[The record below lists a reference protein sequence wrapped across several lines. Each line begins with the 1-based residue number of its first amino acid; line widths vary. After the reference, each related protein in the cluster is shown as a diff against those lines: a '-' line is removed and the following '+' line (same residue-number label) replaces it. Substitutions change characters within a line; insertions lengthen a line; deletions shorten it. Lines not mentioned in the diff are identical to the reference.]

1 MNRSTQLPFFV
12 YGTLRPG
19 HGNHRRLLDGRT
31 TSEIPATVQD
41 IALYGHGVP
50 FAVRQTRAVTTGAL
64 IAITPNS
71 YRSTVSDLDTLEG
84 YRPGR
89 HSLYVRKTITAV
101 TAEGHTKAWIYL
113 AGDPDEAIQLGDPV
127 PGNDWELA
135 LTR

>member
-19 HGNHRRLLDGRT
+19 HGNYRRLLAGRT
-31 TSEIPATVQD
+31 TSETPATVPD
-41 IALYGHGVP
+41 IALYGCGIP
-50 FAVRQTRAVTTGAL
+50 FAVHQPGAVTTGAL
-64 IAITPNS
+64 I
-71 YRSTVSDLDTLEG
+71 TVSTDSYCAATADLDHLEG

-89 HSLYVRKTITAV
+89 HSLYERKTITAV
-101 TAEGHTKAWIYL
+101 TAEGAIKAWIYL
-113 AGDPDEAIQLGDPV
+113 AGDPDEAALGSPV